1 MAVVRIFSR
10 KFYFILQ
17 ITAIFITNRGISNA
31 QDIKQELRKHFAYDD
46 KQINVVSSLL
56 LQMKELAHSQEYGNR
71 IFSRDSA
78 VDSKKDV
85 SISTEQPKTISK
97 LTPYLFEGD
106 IFLST
111 KQAMIILESL
121 AKKNGTNKRGK
132 QRMAHDAPLYLFNG
146 AQRRK
151 RFSTDPDAKWF
162 QFPIKYRFDE
172 SLDILQISQIL
183 KALGTWQSS
192 TCITFE
198 NDQEASGDYLEF
210 FEGDGCYSMIGR
222 FGGRQGVSIGKGCE
236 RVGTIVHELG
246 HTLGLW
252 HEQSRP
258 DAGKYITV
266 AKDYIIPSYISEFL
280 KRSENEITTFDVP
293 YDLGSIM
300 HYGSI
305 AFSVDQKSKTLL
317 TRDPFYQMTI
327 GQRDSLSFYD
337 IKLINEAYCKGYC
350 KEKDECRNGGYLNPS
365 NCKRCFC
372 PTGFGGSKCEIH
384 DSSASND
391 KCGGMLKAE
400 IDWQYIESP
409 GYPDGY
415 PTNITCNWLI
425 ETDKEERIEINFED
439 DFGIFCS
446 TTCVD
451 YIELKIGSDLAN
463 TGYRICCYDKP
474 KDALISAVHQA
485 IIIFHATTEED
496 TGFKLKFR
504 KTKKSARMT
513 PGLLKTTTT
522 APRTTIYGEDI
533 WSEWG
538 EWSQCS
544 RSCGACGIQSRIRT
558 CKTAQC
564 SGKGQ
569 EFSTCNL
576 QACPVDPKCAKVK
589 FKNRLCIDG
598 HMCGKYG
605 DILSSCNRPSCC
617 PPFQNVDAE
626 RCLSKIMGTINYSSI
641 NCIAT

>member
-1 MAVVRIFSR
+1 MVVVRIFS
-10 KFYFILQ
+10 KELHFVLQ
-17 ITAIFITNRGISNA
+17 IAAFFITNCNQCRISA
-31 QDIKQELRKHFAYDD
+31 KAYDV
-46 KQINVVSSLL
+46 KQ
-56 LQMKELAHSQEYGNR
+56 
-71 IFSRDSA
+71 SA

-85 SISTEQPKTISK
+85 SISTEQPKTVSK

-111 KQAMIILESL
+111 KQAMTILQSL
-121 AKKNGTNKRGK
+121 ANKNGTNNKDKR
-132 QRMAHDAPLYLFNG
+132 RIAHDAPLYLFNG
-146 AQRRK
+146 GQRNK
-151 RFSTDPDAKWF
+151 RFSADPEAKWSN
-162 QFPIKYRFDE
+162 FPIKYRFDE

-183 KALGTWQSS
+183 KALETWQNS

-198 NDQEASGDYLEF
+198 NDQEACGDYIEF

-236 RVGTIVHELG
+236 RIGTIVHEIG
-246 HTLGLW
+246 HTLGVW

-258 DAGKYITV
+258 DAEKYITV
-266 AKDYIIPSYISEFL
+266 AKDHIIPSYISEFL
-280 KRSENEITTFDVP
+280 QRSENEIVTFDVP

-350 KEKDECRNGGYLNPS
+350 KEEDECKNGGYLNPS
-365 NCKRCFC
+365 NCKSCFC
-372 PTGFGGSKCEIH
+372 PSGFGGSKCEMH
-384 DSSASND
+384 DTSKSNS
-391 KCGGMLKAE
+391 KCGGTLRAE
-400 IDWQYIESP
+400 VDWQQIESP

-415 PTNITCNWLI
+415 PTGITCNWLI
-425 ETDKEERIEINFED
+425 QTDEEERIEIIFED

-451 YIELKIGSDLAN
+451 YIELKIGDDLAN

-474 KDALISAVHQA
+474 ENSLVSVMYQAV
-485 IIIFHATTEED
+485 IIFHAAIQED

-504 KTKKSARMT
+504 KTTEPAQTT
-513 PGLLKTTTT
+513 PALLKTTTT
-522 APRTTIYGEDI
+522 VPRTTIDGDNI

-544 RSCGACGIQSRIRT
+544 RPCGACGIQSRTRM

-576 QACPVDPKCAKVK
+576 HACPEDPKCAKVK
-589 FKNRLCIDG
+589 FKNRLCADG
-598 HMCGKYG
+598 DKCGKPG
-605 DILSSCNRPSCC
+605 DILSSCSRPSCC
-617 PPFQNVDAE
+617 PPFQNVGGICENDQPLLIPFA
-626 RCLSKIMGTINYSSI
+626 
-641 NCIAT
+641 